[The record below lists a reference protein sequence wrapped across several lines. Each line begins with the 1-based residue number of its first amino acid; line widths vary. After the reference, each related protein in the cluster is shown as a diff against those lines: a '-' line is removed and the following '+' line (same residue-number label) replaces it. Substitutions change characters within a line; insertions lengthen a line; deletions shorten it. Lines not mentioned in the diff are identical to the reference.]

1 MMNFDLFKFSLL
13 VQLKEFRKASE
24 EARFEPKNF
33 DEWLEEFMRF
43 SGYTVTDDI
52 DEKEKQ

>member
-33 DEWLEEFMRF
+33 DEWLEEFIRF